1 MTSQFTETFTGSF
14 VSTGNPFQLALP
26 SGVDYFELKNVTQ
39 WDNASSSQLVKTA
52 IWHQA
57 MTPGSALTTVNSVS
71 AATDESD
78 YLATGGFTP
87 YADTGEALEVAIV
100 GTTIT
105 QANPAVASATQ
116 TYQTGDVV
124 RITKSTGMLQIAGW
138 DFTVLFDSGS
148 AFKLAYL
155 DASGF
160 GAAASAFKV
169 QKVNPQSAWYPKW
182 RFITGITK
190 ATQAVVTCSVDHGY
204 KVGSQIR
211 FSVSSSFG
219 MTEINGL
226 VGNVVAVD
234 TVTGTTNTFTVDIDS
249 TNFTTFAF
257 PTSAIANQGVQFPQA
272 IPLGINPPTG
282 DNTTEFAF
290 DNQGTQG
297 LYIGSGVCGAA
308 SDFIVWTAFKGQ
320 QM

>member
-14 VSTGNPFQLALP
+14 TSTGSPFNLALP
-26 SGVDYFELKNVTQ
+26 SGVDYFVLNNTSNLGGS
-39 WDNASSSQLVKTA
+39 DNPGEVQQA

-57 MTPGSALTTVNSVS
+57 LTPGDAIIVKNTDGAPTLTSTLLTS
-71 AATDESD
+71 
-78 YLATGGFTP
+78 GGFTP
-87 YADTGEALEVAIV
+87 YAQTGEALEVAIV

-105 QANPAVASATQ
+105 DANPAVASATQ

-160 GAAASAFKV
+160 GATASAFQV

-182 RFITGITK
+182 RFITGISQ
-190 ATQAVVTCSVDHGY
+190 AAQAVVTCSVDHGY

-211 FSVSSSFG
+211 FSVSSDFG
-219 MTEINGL
+219 MQEINGL
-226 VGNVVAVD
+226 VGNVVAVN
-234 TVTGTTNTFTVDIDS
+234 TVTGTTNTFTVDIDT
-249 TNFTTFAF
+249 TNFTAFAF
-257 PTSAIANQGVQFPQA
+257 PTSAVANQGVQFPQA

-290 DNQGTQG
+290 DNQSTQG
-297 LYIGSGVCGAA
+297 LYIGSGVCGDA
-308 SDFIVWTAFKGQ
+308 SDFIVWTAYKGQ
-320 QM
+320 RM